1 MSDVILTIH
10 NLRGGYREG
19 IDILNGIDISLHQG
33 EVLGVIGLNGSG
45 KSTFGR
51 ALVNLLP
58 HRNGEIVFN
67 GIDISK
73 RSTGDLA
80 ASGLKMMM
88 QGGRVF
94 TNLSVWHNLEL
105 SAKKNLPR
113 FLEEFADEIP
123 LLQHS
128 AKELQSITA
137 DKLSGGQRHQ
147 LALAMTLA
155 DNPSCIILDEPSAGL
170 SPASV
175 NNIYAVLHDIHALSG
190 VTIVLIEQ
198 NIAKAIEFSHRSVLI
213 NQGKIVREFT
223 TGNLQEVESEMFNV

>member
-190 VTIVLIEQ
+190 VTIVLMEQ

>member
-51 ALVNLLP
+51 ALVNQLT
-58 HRNGEIVFN
+58 HSNGEIVFN